1 MAKGATHV
9 LGLDIGTDAMK
20 AVELKLDRD
29 GTLRL
34 MGRPVVIPTPAH
46 SVSGGR
52 IVDSAAVVEALDE
65 VLSSNGLG
73 TKKVVA
79 SVGGDTDVVVRIIE
93 VPKMSGKELDEAIQ
107 WELERQAPFPVD
119 QAVFDY
125 RPIERP
131 DAPADQQNMEVLLA
145 VAQEEMVDAHVEALM
160 AAKLTP
166 VAIDVEPLAISRA
179 LVDAGGDALADQTI
193 ADVHIGAT
201 NTAIII
207 VRRGLLAF
215 VRTLPTGGHALTSAV
230 RQNLAEDEA
239 QAERVKKLF
248 SDLTGS
254 YAYEGGAPEPRG
266 GEDTSTFEAGGDLG
280 GALDSVFEASDADVF
295 GSLAEQAGLDEEA
308 TQLEVDTSSQAFQVP
323 PQPVTPPPP
332 STEGGVE
339 AAPAAAFTSP
349 EIEQVKAQ
357 VFEAIAQPLLDLAVE
372 VRRSLDFYRR
382 NHRNEDIDR
391 VVLSGG
397 TALIPGLAEFIG
409 AEIGLPTEI
418 ANPFEHVAVDST
430 ETDPEYLRDV
440 APMLLVATG
449 LAMRDMID

>member
-9 LGLDIGTDAMK
+9 LGLDIGTEAIK
-20 AVELKLDRD
+20 AVELKLDR
-29 GTLRL
+29 GEIRL
-34 MGRPVVIPTPAH
+34 VGRPAIVPTPTH

-52 IVDSAAVVEALDE
+52 VVDSAAVVEALDRL
-65 VLSSNGLG
+65 LSSNGFS
-73 TKKVVA
+73 TRKVVA

-93 VPKMSGKELDEAIQ
+93 VPKMTGKELDEAIQ

-125 RPIERP
+125 QPIERSDTPP
-131 DAPADQQNMEVLLA
+131 DAQNMEVLLA

-160 AAKLTP
+160 AAKLVP
-166 VAIDVEPLAISRA
+166 QAIDVEPLAISRA
-179 LVDAGGDALADQTI
+179 LVDAAGDALADQTI
-193 ADVHIGAT
+193 ANVHVGAT

-215 VRTLPTGGHALTSAV
+215 VRTLPTGGQQLTAAV

-239 QAERVKKLF
+239 QAERTKRLF

-254 YAYEGGAPEPRG
+254 YAYEGMPAEGLAATD
-266 GEDTSTFEAGGDLG
+266 DTSTFEASGDLG
-280 GALDSVFEASDADVF
+280 GAMDSVFEAAEGDVY
-295 GSLAEQAGLDEEA
+295 GSLAEQASIDEAA
-308 TQLEVDTSSQAFQVP
+308 TQLEVDTSGHAFQLP
-323 PQPVTPPPP
+323 PSQVAPAPPP
-332 STEGGVE
+332 SS
-339 AAPAAAFTSP
+339 APPETGRFTSP

-357 VFEAIAQPLLDLAVE
+357 VYEAIAQPLLDLATE

-409 AEIGLPTEI
+409 GEIGVPTEI
-418 ANPFEHVAVDST
+418 ANPFEHVVVDGSEVT
-430 ETDPEYLRDV
+430 AQYLRDV
-440 APMLLVATG
+440 APMLVVAAG
-449 LAMRDMID
+449 LAMRDMFD